1 MQLNDLLTQ
10 YATGMNGS
18 LVLVIFVLMTTLKS
32 ALPKAVSTAPWF
44 QRILPVIPEI
54 LGLSGAMAGI
64 TDAVG
69 WRNRLVVG
77 IVAGFIA
84 SKFFKIGRTT
94 ILGKGLSEPDGVV
107 MAPPA
112 PPTAPPAP

>member
-1 MQLNDLLTQ
+1 MQVNDLLAQ

-32 ALPKAVSTAPWF
+32 ALPQKVSTSPWF
-44 QRILPVIPEI
+44 QRALPVIPEV
-54 LGLSGAMAGI
+54 LGLAGAMAGI

-77 IVAGFIA
+77 LVAGFIA

-94 ILGKGLSEPDGVV
+94 VLGRGVAEV
-107 MAPPA
+107 AAEDPAAPTP
-112 PPTAPPAP
+112 